1 MISISSNLIRC
12 VVLIIV
18 AMFMPGLTGLAAQ
31 ERIVD
36 GREIRE
42 AIGARLAQAGEIAAP
57 SLMPQKKFFLCDGP
71 LRVEP
76 AFGGWRSVNVICPSP
91 AEWRIAVRAQVKGA
105 APLAATP
112 AEVSAT
118 QAVFLTRPLRRG
130 DRIQAM
136 DVELRPVD
144 PLSSASVFG
153 RLSDVIGRVLNQSM
167 SPHMPVMARHL
178 AREWSVEE
186 EDPLELVVVRGGIEI
201 LSSGIALDAGQLG
214 DTIRVANTRS
224 GTPLLG
230 RIVGEKK
237 VEVIAKGRNSGA
249 VTSISRR

>member
-1 MISISSNLIRC
+1 M
-12 VVLIIV
+12 
-18 AMFMPGLTGLAAQ
+18 
-31 ERIVD
+31 
-36 GREIRE
+36 
-42 AIGARLAQAGEIAAP
+42 
-57 SLMPQKKFFLCDGP
+57 
-71 LRVEP
+71 
-76 AFGGWRSVNVICPSP
+76 
-91 AEWRIAVRAQVKGA
+91 
-105 APLAATP
+105 
-112 AEVSAT
+112 
-118 QAVFLTRPLRRG
+118 TRPLRRG

-153 RLSDVIGRVLNQSM
+153 RLSDVIGRALNQCM

-201 LSSGIALDAGQLG
+201 LSSGIALDAGKLG

-237 VEVIAKGRNSGA
+237 VEVIAKGRN
-249 VTSISRR
+249 

>member
-1 MISISSNLIRC
+1 MAARVGLMTSTSSNSMCRVRL
-12 VVLIIV
+12 IV
-18 AMFMPGLTGLAAQ
+18 AASLMPWFTGLAAQ

-36 GREIRE
+36 GQEVRD
-42 AIGARLAQAGEIAAP
+42 AIGARLAEAGEIAAP
-57 SLMPQKKFFLCDGP
+57 SLMPEKKFFSCDGP
-71 LRVEP
+71 LRIEP

-91 AEWRIAVRAQVKGA
+91 AEWRISVRAQVKGA

-112 AEVSAT
+112 TSAVMN

-130 DRIQAM
+130 DRIQPM
-136 DVELRPVD
+136 DVELRPID

-153 RLSDVIGRVLNQSM
+153 QLEDVIGRALNQSM

-214 DTIRVANTRS
+214 DTIRVSNARS

-237 VEVIAKGRNSGA
+237 VEVIAKGRN
-249 VTSISRR
+249 